1 MGSPRL
7 RRLIEPQE
15 QQLIKRVSAFP
26 EIVRQCAVQRAP
38 HTMVHY
44 LRDLANDFHTNYS
57 AHQFIVDDAGL
68 RDARLDLALAAQTVI
83 RNGLE
88 LLGVSAPVRCNA
100 AMARNSARDY
110 KPKRGRTNGIFRMDG
125 RACGLALG
133 LAVAAVVYI
142 KDHRPDAPDRKE
154 RAKWTRKSPT
164 ATSPSTQKPG
174 IPAPR
179 IRRSPMPSTTC
190 CRNSRWW
197 SRRRT
202 KDVRP
207 DTKSVPET
215 RRGTYVLQAGS
226 YKNFAD
232 ADRVRAQLA
241 LQGVESKVQKVT
253 VDNDTWHRIRIG
265 PISKL
270 DELNRLRQILR
281 KSDVDVL
288 VIRVGD

>member
-1 MGSPRL
+1 MGVL
-7 RRLIEPQE
+7 
-15 QQLIKRVSAFP
+15 
-26 EIVRQCAVQRAP
+26 
-38 HTMVHY
+38 
-44 LRDLANDFHTNYS
+44 
-57 AHQFIVDDAGL
+57 
-68 RDARLDLALAAQTVI
+68 
-83 RNGLE
+83 
-88 LLGVSAPVRCNA
+88 
-100 AMARNSARDY
+100 
-110 KPKRGRTNGIFRMDG
+110 
-125 RACGLALG
+125 CGLALG

-142 KDHRPDAPDRKE
+142 KDHRPDAQISRTGKADKKKSHGSEPPDAEAGDSGTEDSAKSYAFYDMLPKFEVVVPEKE
-154 RAKWTRKSPT
+154 
-164 ATSPSTQKPG
+164 
-174 IPAPR
+174 
-179 IRRSPMPSTTC
+179 
-190 CRNSRWW
+190 
-197 SRRRT
+197 

-241 LQGVESKVQKVT
+241 LQGIESKVQKVT